1 MADKLSHIDDA
12 GNMKMVDVSE
22 KEITNRIAV
31 ASGKIFMK
39 QSTLDMI
46 KKGEAKKGDVLACAR
61 LAGIMAAKK
70 TGDLIPMCHPL
81 NLENVSIDI
90 EMADSSKGEACIKV
104 SATAK
109 LSGKTGVEMEAMT
122 SVSVACL
129 TIYDMCKAVDRS
141 MHIETVQLEK
151 KDGGKSGLWERGK

>member
-1 MADKLSHIDDA
+1 MAEKLSHIDET
-12 GNMKMVDVSE
+12 GNMKMVDVTD
-22 KEITNRIAV
+22 KKITSRIAV

-39 QSTLDMI
+39 KSTLDLI
-46 KKGEAKKGDVLACAR
+46 NSGKSKKGDVLACAR

-81 NLENVSIDI
+81 NLENVSIEFESI
-90 EMADSSKGEACIKV
+90 NLSSDESCIKV
-104 SATAK
+104 LATAK

-129 TIYDMCKAVDRS
+129 TIYDMCKAVDRF
-141 MHIETVQLEK
+141 MRIDKIQLEK
-151 KDGGKSGLWERGK
+151 KDGGKSGL